1 MKKSHQINLVKLILN
16 VFILGSLFIM
26 GMQFTPYQFMSKESL
41 VGPLVILTALLIYY
55 LVFNRN
61 LIVSNSSLLIISLT
75 LVFFTY
81 YILNINTQIPLK
93 PDYMLYLIIIFLT
106 FLFISIFKNEIIL
119 LPVSII
125 FVFLYIN
132 ILFLPRLI
140 SYMSFTNANSNGII
154 AFLLLF
160 FCIINIKESN
170 IILRIMNIYNSL
182 FLITALFIATSRAAM
197 LAFLVVIFIYL
208 IVKKLHKYIF
218 ALIASIIIA
227 SQAFIFIYTKAKN
240 TSLGTVLNDIT
251 VKFTGKN
258 LFSGRDRIWREAV
271 DEVIHTGDIWTGVG
285 NNTQYAG
292 FNGYLHNL
300 YVQLFYQSG
309 FIGVLLISALILAI
323 AFIAMKVKTYEVD
336 HKFKVFF
343 AYFVGILVLQ
353 IFEGHLIYKFEIITM
368 LCWIIIALFV
378 NKILM
383 LNINNKNTI
392 S

>member
-1 MKKSHQINLVKLILN
+1 
-16 VFILGSLFIM
+16 
-26 GMQFTPYQFMSKESL
+26 
-41 VGPLVILTALLIYY
+41 
-55 LVFNRN
+55 
-61 LIVSNSSLLIISLT
+61 
-75 LVFFTY
+75 
-81 YILNINTQIPLK
+81 
-93 PDYMLYLIIIFLT
+93 
-106 FLFISIFKNEIIL
+106 
-119 LPVSII
+119 
-125 FVFLYIN
+125 
-132 ILFLPRLI
+132 
-140 SYMSFTNANSNGII
+140 MSFTNANSNGII

-160 FCIINIKESN
+160 FCIINIRESN
-170 IILRIMNIYNSL
+170 NILRIMNIYNTL
-182 FLITALFIATSRAAM
+182 FLIAALFIATSRAAM
-197 LAFLVVIFIYL
+197 LAFVVVIFIYL

-218 ALIASIIIA
+218 SFIASIIIA

-251 VKFTGKN
+251 VKYTGKN
-258 LFSGRDRIWREAV
+258 LFSGRERIWGEAIDDV
-271 DEVIHTGDIWTGVG
+271 VHSNRIWTGVG
-285 NNTQYAG
+285 NNTQYDG

-323 AFIAMKVKTYEVD
+323 AFIAMKVKTHKID
-336 HKFKVFF
+336 HNFKILF

-383 LNINNKNTI
+383 LNLNNESTI